1 MKITFLVGGCGG
13 VGWVSAEHYTPTV
26 DCDTTHG
33 TCVQQHRFPTVLWRV
48 YSLHYTVMYNHEEA
62 PVKKSRSRAESQ

>member
-33 TCVQQHRFPTVLWRV
+33 TCVQQHRSTTVHTVAGLQP
-48 YSLHYTVMYNHEEA
+48 SLYCHVQ
-62 PVKKSRSRAESQ
+62 P